1 MAEGS
6 RGGTRA
12 IKSVSTHRVSD
23 LFIDLGSLAIMR
35 MSREAGEFIS
45 LRKCA
50 ARCVEILKVPDDLR
64 LEQVV
69 RLYKST
75 DWRGTKAVSVSLT
88 EDEQAAF
95 SLARQG
101 LADRFGG
108 SFTSLDTIVIAMFS
122 YLAVLPGSRL

>member
-1 MAEGS
+1 MAEGA

-50 ARCVEILKVPDDLR
+50 ARCVEILKVPDDPR

-95 SLARQG
+95 SLARQA
-101 LADRFGG
+101 LAERFGG
-108 SFTSLDTIVIAMFS
+108 SYTSLDAIVIAMFS